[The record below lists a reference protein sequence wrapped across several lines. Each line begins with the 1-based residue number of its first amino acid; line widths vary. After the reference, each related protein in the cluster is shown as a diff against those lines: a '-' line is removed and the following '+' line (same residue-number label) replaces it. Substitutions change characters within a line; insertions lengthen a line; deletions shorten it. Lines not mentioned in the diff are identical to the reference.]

1 LAFSI
6 GEAAKKTGLTA
17 HTLRY
22 YDKEGLLPFVDK
34 TASGARAF
42 KASDFEWLSLIDCLK
57 RTGMPIKEI
66 RRALDLCLAGDA
78 TLREQYALFLERK
91 SAVERQMDVLKETL
105 EKINYKCWY
114 YEARLSFSDENGD

>member
-1 LAFSI
+1 MAFTI

-42 KASDFEWLSLIDCLK
+42 KDSDFEWLSLIDCLK
-57 RTGMPIKEI
+57 RTGMPLKEI
-66 RRALDLCLAGDA
+66 RRFLDLCLAGDA
-78 TLREQYALFLERK
+78 TLREQYALFLERR
-91 SAVERQMDVLKETL
+91 SEVERQMAALRETL

-114 YEARLSFSDENGD
+114 YEARLSFAKKKSD